1 MPATGLCISYQCV
14 VLLHA
19 VMAIMECL
27 AIITI
32 TKCCGPTSTE
42 STWYLV
48 HIVLLVHFC
57 VGFYS
62 PYQFYTNPFVFIQ
75 VVAEELRSC
84 SEVIIQVKL
93 NKNQVI
99 TCSIYQ
105 ILYVNAFA

>member
-1 MPATGLCISYQCV
+1 

-27 AIITI
+27 VIITI

-75 VVAEELRSC
+75 VVAE
-84 SEVIIQVKL
+84 
-93 NKNQVI
+93 
-99 TCSIYQ
+99 
-105 ILYVNAFA
+105 